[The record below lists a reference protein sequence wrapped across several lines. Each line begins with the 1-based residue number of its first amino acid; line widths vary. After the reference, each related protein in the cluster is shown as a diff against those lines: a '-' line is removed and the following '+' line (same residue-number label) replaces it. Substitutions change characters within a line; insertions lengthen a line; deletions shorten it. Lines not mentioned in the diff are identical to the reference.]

1 MKAPTLSDPP
11 TLSGFACKT
20 GRPLSD
26 LGEAGERSV
35 IGLPRPKQP
44 DRVIGLRHEKR
55 NQILVL
61 SDTKILDSLC
71 AYCRLHVK
79 QRNETP
85 ITGSDKMDMLDV
97 VYGTVAV
104 MVAMVALM
112 VKVSLNTCKYRR

>member
-1 MKAPTLSDPP
+1 MKAPALSDPP
-11 TLSGFACKT
+11 KLSGFAYKT

-79 QRNETP
+79 QRNEATKVR
-85 ITGSDKMDMLDV
+85 SDKMDMVDF
-97 VYGTVAV
+97 VYGTAAAIVV
-104 MVAMVALM
+104 MVVVMY
-112 VKVSLNTCKYRR
+112 KVSLNTCKYRR